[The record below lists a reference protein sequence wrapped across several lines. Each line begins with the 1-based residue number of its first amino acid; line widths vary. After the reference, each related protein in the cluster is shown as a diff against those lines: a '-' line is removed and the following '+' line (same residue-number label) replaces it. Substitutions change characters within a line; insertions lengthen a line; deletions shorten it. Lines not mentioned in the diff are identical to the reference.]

1 MIEKQKSYGENCNK
15 VKIKF
20 KFNKIKL
27 LIILIVILIICEVFL
42 GVLWLLGK

>member
-27 LIILIVILIICEVFL
+27 LLILILILIICEVFL

>member
-1 MIEKQKSYGENCNK
+1 MIEKQKSYGENCYK
-15 VKIKF
+15 FKIKF

-27 LIILIVILIICEVFL
+27 LLILILMLIICEVFL